1 MRSKTIIVLLTL
13 ILGCTCVAASH
24 VSTPQTDPSIQTFW
38 AKFKAAVIKGDKQAV
53 ASMTQFPVEMP
64 YGFPRI
70 RTKTQLIKRY
80 REVFSVQAD
89 AVKCFA
95 DAAPKIDER
104 NKSQFEV
111 GCKDRAGNEV
121 VVYGFGKKRG
131 VWKLIFLDNI
141 NE

>member
-1 MRSKTIIVLLTL
+1 MASVVPSGRVINQPIRESVRTKTIIALLTL
-13 ILGCTCVAASH
+13 IFAYTGVTASN
-24 VSTPQTDPSIQTFW
+24 VSTPQTDPSVQTFW
-38 AKFKAAVIKGDKQAV
+38 AKFKAAVTKGDKQAV

-89 AVKCFA
+89 AVKCFT

-111 GCKDRAGNEV
+111 G
-121 VVYGFGKKRG
+121 
-131 VWKLIFLDNI
+131 
-141 NE
+141 